1 MGNSYKK
8 KVASR
13 KKQETPWEPEVQETP
28 HHTPARLGVLKV
40 VPKTINQKS
49 YLDAMD
55 NYKMVFGIGPA
66 GTGKTFLA
74 VAKAVQ
80 WLAKKENRV
89 VLVRP
94 AVEAGEKLG
103 YLPGTMQDKVDPYL
117 RPIYD
122 ALFDMM
128 PPQQVEHYM
137 EIGRIEIAPLA
148 FMRGRTF
155 NHSFVIFDEAQNSTQ
170 EQMKMML
177 TRLGAESRMVINGDD
192 TQIDLPVKSK
202 SGLFDAENVLRD
214 KSPNIF
220 FQDFEEVD
228 IVRDP
233 LVQEICHLYEEA
245 EEEEDREQ

>member
-1 MGNSYKK
+1 MANKYKK
-8 KVASR
+8 RPQREEAPS
-13 KKQETPWEPEVQETP
+13 PWVNPEEPEAPFHPQAKLA
-28 HHTPARLGVLKV
+28 HLKV
-40 VPKTINQKS
+40 SPKTVNQKS

-55 NYKMVFGIGPA
+55 NFKLVFGIGPA
-66 GTGKTFLA
+66 GTGKTYLA
-74 VAKAVQ
+74 VAKAIT
-80 WLAKKENRV
+80 WLAKKGNK
-89 VLVRP
+89 LVIARP
-94 AVEAGEKLG
+94 AVEAGERLG
-103 YLPGTMQDKVDPYL
+103 FLPGSLQEKVDPYL

-148 FMRGRTF
+148 FIRGRTF

-177 TRLGAESRMVINGDD
+177 TRLGAESKMVVNGDD

-245 EEEEDREQ
+245 ENEPVP